1 MLSLMLWAG
10 LMAKTLLILVGKK
23 HAAAV
28 RGSLHWAIGCL
39 VAIYLWTPAALGGN
53 ITPLN
58 LERNFRLIRSVFLL
72 VILGLVFY
80 HGLVM
85 GENPIASETKLL
97 PGGTLSCSLKAVRT

>member
-39 VAIYLWTPAALGGN
+39 VAIYLWTPAASGGN
-53 ITPLN
+53 ITNLN
-58 LERNFRLIRSVFLL
+58 LENFRLIQSVFLL
-72 VILGLVFY
+72 VVLGPVFY
-80 HGLVM
+80 RGLGM
-85 GENPIASETKLL
+85 GMNPIASEIRLL
-97 PGGTLSCSLKAVRT
+97 RGGTLSRSSKAVRA